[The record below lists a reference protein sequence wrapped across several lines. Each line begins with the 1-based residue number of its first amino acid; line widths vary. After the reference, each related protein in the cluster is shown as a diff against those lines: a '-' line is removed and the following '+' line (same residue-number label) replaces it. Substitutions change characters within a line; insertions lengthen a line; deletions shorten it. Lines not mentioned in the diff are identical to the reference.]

1 MSNHIEDLL
10 SEWQLTPY
18 EGWVLAVVTK
28 VQGSAYRK
36 AGAMMLFHPLGKS
49 IGLVSGGC
57 LEGDLKR
64 HAQRAIQYDTAI
76 KLVYDGTDESD
87 TTYQLGCGGIIE
99 LMLFPLTSKN
109 HYLQLHRLAENLQAG
124 IACLYELVL
133 PEEGTSSD
141 LFDASVVNP
150 SESHYPPSDVQK
162 PAIFTLEQADLQTD
176 PQEMQQ
182 EHRLII
188 PCRPR
193 FHLAIFGGGLGAQP
207 LANIANQLGWQV
219 TVIDERTSYARHHD
233 FPSSTIIKQTPSK
246 LTNEIMNRFDA
257 AVVMQHNL
265 TLDANAIL
273 RLSQTKLSYT
283 ALLGPPHRR
292 DKVLAMAGVSASDF
306 SGIFSAPAGLA
317 LGGELPESIALSI
330 LAQCH
335 GVLHKARQ
343 ISLDKV
349 MT

>member
-10 SEWQLTPY
+10 SEWQLTSDD
-18 EGWVLAVVTK
+18 GWVLAVVTK

-36 AGAMMLFHPLGKS
+36 PGAMMLFHPLGKS

-64 HAQRAIQYDTAI
+64 HAQRAIQYDSVI
-76 KLVYDGTDESD
+76 KLIYDATDESD

-99 LMLFPLTSKN
+99 LMLFPLTPQN

-124 IACLYELVL
+124 IACVYELVL
-133 PEEGTSSD
+133 PQKGTPSA
-141 LFDASVVNP
+141 LFNASVVNP
-150 SESHYPPSDVQK
+150 SERHYPESDVKK
-162 PAIFTLEQADLQTD
+162 PAIFTIKHNDEQQHA
-176 PQEMQQ
+176 EN
-182 EHRLII
+182 RLVI

-193 FHLAIFGGGLGAQP
+193 FHLAIFGGGLDAQP
-207 LANIANQLGWQV
+207 LANIANHLGWQV
-219 TVIDERTSYARHHD
+219 TVIDERTSYARNHD
-233 FPSSTIIKQTPSK
+233 FPSSNIIKQHPAK
-246 LTNEIMNRFDA
+246 LTDEVMHRFDA

-265 TLDANAIL
+265 TLDAKAIF
-273 RLSQTKLSYT
+273 RLSQTQVRYT

-292 DKVLAMAGVSASDF
+292 EKVLALADTSVKDFAGVL
-306 SGIFSAPAGLA
+306 SAPAGLA

-335 GVLHKARQ
+335 GVLHEAHQ
-343 ISLDKV
+343 VSLDKV